1 MNDRWGG
8 HGGRVLASLGPLSRG
23 TLCPCRGPALP
34 VLQRRGRPE
43 GALPW
48 GCARAQSPLHPLL
61 HLQDALEAAHHLW
74 KVKMRRRIHTFG
86 GVCFFTALV
95 LLLLNGAV
103 PPRGHLATLGDVF
116 YCQACGAGGTMGILW
131 AEATDTAQH
140 PAGPGAPLQH
150 TGPCSSVRRLRDLPR
165 RREVLGVDAEH
176 GSRPQNPGSVTGVHS
191 ISSDFLSVRTLLLY

>member
-1 MNDRWGG
+1 MGWALRQGAG
-8 HGGRVLASLGPLSRG
+8 FPGPPEPG
-23 TLCPCRGPALP
+23 ALCPCRGPALP
-34 VLQRRGRPE
+34 VLRRRGRPE

-48 GCARAQSPLHPLL
+48 GCVRAQSPLHPLL

-103 PPRGHLATLGDVF
+103 PPRGRLATLGDVF

-140 PAGPGAPLQH
+140 PAGPGAPLQQ
-150 TGPCSSVRRLRDLPR
+150 
-165 RREVLGVDAEH
+165 
-176 GSRPQNPGSVTGVHS
+176 RPQAQRPAQTPRGPGGGRGARFTPTEPGVCDRCSQH
-191 ISSDFLSVRTLLLY
+191 LK